1 MVMDDLQAR
10 ELVTRVDVLLEE
22 VEEFA
27 DPAARDKA
35 TELVGALLD
44 LYGDGLTRLVARV
57 AEPAALQEDELVS
70 HLLLLH
76 GIHPV
81 PIEAR
86 VRTALDEVRPYLDS
100 HGGNVEL
107 IAVEDG
113 AVRLRMEGSCS
124 GCPSSAVTLKLA
136 IEDAIRKHAPDV
148 TAIEAEDAEPQGLPM
163 ASPPASGPA
172 LIELAPPASAN
183 GHGTGGWTT
192 AGSLPQLR
200 ADGAVLKEIAGDPVL
215 FLRVDGT
222 FYAYRPNCPG
232 CGHALEDAELRA
244 AQLRCCGCGLSYAVD
259 RAGRCLD
266 SPELSLMPLPLL
278 EDDAGMVKVA
288 VA

>member
-1 MVMDDLQAR
+1 MDDLQAR
-10 ELVTRVDVLLEE
+10 ELVSRVDALLEE
-22 VEEFA
+22 VEAFS
-27 DPAARDKA
+27 DPVARDKT
-35 TELVGALLD
+35 TELVAALLD

-57 AEPAALQEDELVS
+57 AEPEALDEDEVVS

-86 VRTALDEVRPYLDS
+86 VRTALEEVRPYLDS

-107 IAVEDG
+107 VAVEEG
-113 AVRLRMEGSCS
+113 TVRLRMEGSCS

-148 TAIEAEDAEPQGLPM
+148 GEIEAEDAEADGLPM
-163 ASPPASGPA
+163 APVPS
-172 LIELAPPASAN
+172 LIELAPVEAN
-183 GHGTGGWTT
+183 GNGWTT
-192 AGSLPQLR
+192 AGPLPQLR
-200 ADGAVLKEIAGDPVL
+200 SDGMVLKDIAGEPVL

-232 CGHALEDAELRA
+232 CGHSLADAELRA
-244 AQLRCCGCGLSYAVD
+244 AQLKCSGCGHSYSVQ
-259 RAGRCLD
+259 RAGRCVD
-266 SPELSLMPLPLL
+266 APELSLMPVPLL

>member
-1 MVMDDLQAR
+1 MDDLQAR
-10 ELVTRVDVLLEE
+10 ELVASVDALLEE
-22 VEEFA
+22 VEGFPDA
-27 DPAARDKA
+27 AAREKTTA
-35 TELVGALLD
+35 LVGALLD
-44 LYGDGLTRLVARV
+44 IYGEGLARLVARV
-57 AEPAALQEDELVS
+57 AEPEQLQDDEVVS

-81 PIEAR
+81 PVEER
-86 VRTALDEVRPYLDS
+86 VRIALAEVRPYLDS

-107 IAVEDG
+107 VACEEGTVK
-113 AVRLRMEGSCS
+113 LRMQGSCS

-148 TAIEAEDAEPQGLPM
+148 GEIEAEDESPDGLPM
-163 ASPPASGPA
+163 APAPA
-172 LIELAPPASAN
+172 LIELTPPGQRAPSGN
-183 GHGTGGWTT
+183 GWTT

-200 ADGAVLKEIAGDPVL
+200 ADGTIVKDIAGEPVL

-222 FYAYRPNCPG
+222 FYAYRPHCPG
-232 CGHALEDAELRA
+232 CGHSLEDAELRGP
-244 AQLRCCGCGLSYAVD
+244 QLRCGGCGLSYAVS
-259 RAGRCLD
+259 RAGRCVD
-266 SPELSLMPLPLL
+266 SPGLSLLPLPLL

>member
-1 MVMDDLQAR
+1 MDDLQAR
-10 ELVTRVDVLLEE
+10 ELVARVDALLEE
-22 VEEFA
+22 VEGFA
-27 DPAARDKA
+27 DPAARDKT
-35 TELVGALLD
+35 TELVGVLLD
-44 LYGDGLTRLVARV
+44 LYGDGLARLVARV
-57 AEPAALQEDELVS
+57 SDVETLQDDELVS

-81 PIEAR
+81 PVEAR

-107 IAVEDG
+107 VAVQDG
-113 AVRLRMEGSCS
+113 TVRLRMEGSCS
-124 GCPSSAVTLKLA
+124 GCPSSAMTLKLA

-148 TAIEAEDAEPQGLPM
+148 GEIEAEDAAPEGLPM
-163 ASPPASGPA
+163 AAGPT
-172 LIELAPPASAN
+172 LIELAPASPPVQN
-183 GHGTGGWTT
+183 GDRWTR

-200 ADGAVLKEIAGDPVL
+200 ADGTVLKDVAGEPVL

-232 CGHALEDAELRA
+232 CGHSLENAELRA
-244 AQLRCCGCGLSYAVD
+244 AQLRCSGCGFSYAID

-266 SPELSLMPLPLL
+266 SPEVSLMPLPLL

>member
-1 MVMDDLQAR
+1 MDDLQAR
-10 ELVTRVDVLLEE
+10 ELVTRVDALLEE
-22 VEEFA
+22 VEAFG
-27 DPAARDKA
+27 DPAARDKT

-44 LYGDGLTRLVARV
+44 LYGAGLTRLVARV
-57 AEPAALQEDELVS
+57 AEPEALQDDELVS

-86 VRTALDEVRPYLDS
+86 VRTALEEVRPYLDS

-107 IAVEDG
+107 VAVEEG
-113 AVRLRMEGSCS
+113 VVLLRMEGSCS
-124 GCPSSAVTLKLA
+124 GCPSSAATLKLA

-148 TAIEAEDAEPQGLPM
+148 GEIHAEDAAPEGLPM
-163 ASPPASGPA
+163 APPQT
-172 LIELAPPASAN
+172 LIELAPPQLN
-183 GHGTGGWTT
+183 GNGWTT

-200 ADGAVLKEIAGDPVL
+200 ADGTVLKDVAGDPVL

-232 CGHALEDAELRA
+232 CGHSLEDAELRA
-244 AQLRCCGCGLSYAVD
+244 AQLRCRGCGLAYAVD